1 MNRSSIT
8 ISLLV
13 LLTGLCSAIAGWT
26 GLYLYLNP
34 NLPTVEKLREIKFQ
48 TPLRIYSNDNEL
60 IGEFGE
66 IRRVPVSIDEAP
78 PLLIKAFLAAE
89 DDRFYSHNGVDIRG
103 IVRAVSR
110 LVKTGE
116 KQGGGST
123 ITMQVAK
130 NSFPIND
137 GSFTYKAK
145 QIFLA
150 LKIEKELSKNEI
162 MELYINQNFLGNRAE
177 GVGAAAQVYYGKA
190 IDELTVAQLA
200 MIAGLPKAPSAFNPL
215 VNPERALERRDWI
228 LGRMFKLD
236 FISEA
241 SYKESIET
249 PVTAVYHGQQID
261 LSAPYIAEMVRKEI
275 VDLYGD
281 KAYTEGYRV
290 FTTVD
295 SRLQKSAQRS
305 VINGLITYTD
315 RHGYHSPE
323 QNLNQLLPPK
333 KQEAISDTESP
344 DPRSSYKLW
353 ASHLQTIPEYSGLL
367 PAAVIEAKD
376 ESIQFLLQDGN
387 IYELPWENGPSNA
400 RPYISED
407 SRGPKPKNAQ
417 SFLSIGDVIR
427 VYKKDDGQWH
437 LTQLPK
443 AQASLIAL
451 DPNNGAIRS
460 LVGGFDFSY
469 SNYNRATQAKRQP
482 GSNFKPFVYAAAL
495 ENGFTAATIV
505 NDAPIIKFDSALERA
520 WRPENSGGKYSGP
533 IRLREG
539 LYRSK
544 NYVAIRVLDSIGF
557 RKALKN
563 MDRFGFEKSELPK
576 DLTLALGSHV
586 LTPMQVAR
594 GYTVFANGGYK
605 VEPYF
610 INRIENEEGELFFEA
625 TPATVCNHCDET
637 ENNEEE
643 IASEISLPPN
653 DNIDINILNDSS
665 TASREDNTHTNALD
679 DISEEPKAP
688 LDENLL
694 VEDNQIS
701 DFKKETPTKKPL
713 PKAERVMDE
722 RVAYIMDSILKD
734 VIVRGT
740 GTAARKL
747 NRSDIAGKTGTVGSD
762 VNNFDAWFSGYN
774 QHLVATAWIGFDQNL
789 PLGKGEYGAVAALPI
804 WMDFMKE
811 ALKDIP
817 ETPREQPAGLVS
829 VRVNSK
835 TGLRSPPEDPN
846 FVFELFRTENIPEL
860 DTAIEVFVPT
870 EDGEEVH
877 PDELF

>member
-1 MNRSSIT
+1 MYRSSIT

-13 LLTGLCSAIAGWT
+13 LLTGLCSAIVGWT

-48 TPLRIYSNDNEL
+48 TPLRIFSTDNQL

-66 IRRVPVSIDEAP
+66 IRRVPVTIDEAP

-110 LVKTGE
+110 LVQTGE

-150 LKIEKELSKNEI
+150 LKIEKELSKDEI

-177 GVGAAAQVYYGKA
+177 GVGAAAQVYYGKTL
-190 IDELTVAQLA
+190 DELTVAQLA
-200 MIAGLPKAPSAFNPL
+200 MIAGLPKAPSAYNPL

-228 LGRMFKLD
+228 LGRMEKLE
-236 FISEA
+236 FISLEEYEVA
-241 SYKESIET
+241 IDS
-249 PVTAVYHGQQID
+249 PVTATYHGQQID
-261 LSAPYIAEMVRKEI
+261 SSAPYIAEMVRQEI
-275 VDLYGD
+275 YDQYGD

-295 SRLQKSAQRS
+295 SQLQKAAQRS
-305 VINGLITYTD
+305 VVNGLVAYTG
-315 RHGYHSPE
+315 RHGYHGPE
-323 QNLNQLLPPK
+323 QHLS
-333 KQEAISDTESP
+333 SDKTSTNNS
-344 DPRSSYKLW
+344 DPVKGADENEGGLADPLHIAW
-353 ASHLQTIPEYSGLL
+353 LEQLQTIPEYSGLQ
-367 PAAVIEAKD
+367 PAVVTEAKD
-376 ESIQFLLQDGN
+376 QTIQFLLRDGN
-387 IYELPWENGPSNA
+387 IYALPWENGPSNA

-407 SRGPKPKNAQ
+407 NRGPKPENAQ
-417 SFLSIGDVIR
+417 SFLSAGDVIR
-427 VYKKDDGQWH
+427 VYQKEDGLWY

-443 AQASLIAL
+443 AQASLVAL
-451 DPNNGAIRS
+451 DPNNGAVRS

-495 ENGFTAATIV
+495 ENGFTAASIV

-557 RKALKN
+557 RKTLKN
-563 MDRFGFEKSELPK
+563 MDRFGFDKSELPK

-586 LTPMQVAR
+586 LTPMQVAQ

-610 INRIENEEGELFFEA
+610 IERIENEEGEIFYEA
-625 TPATVCNHCDET
+625 SPATVCNPCDEDILLSDSSDNAL
-637 ENNEEE
+637 ENNAETLDQKLENSNNE
-643 IASEISLPPN
+643 QNSFNTDSEQESETQITE
-653 DNIDINILNDSS
+653 SS
-665 TASREDNTHTNALD
+665 TELNLEN
-679 DISEEPKAP
+679 
-688 LDENLL
+688 ENLL
-694 VEDNQIS
+694 QTEATS
-701 DFKKETPTKKPL
+701 PEKKAL
-713 PKAERVMDE
+713 PKAEKVMDE

-747 NRSDIAGKTGTVGSD
+747 NRNDIAGKTGTVGSD
-762 VNNFDAWFSGYN
+762 INNFDAWFSGYN

-789 PLGKGEYGAVAALPI
+789 PLGKGEFGAIAALPI

-817 ETPREQPAGLVS
+817 DTPREQPAGLVS
-829 VRVNSK
+829 VRINSK

-846 FVFELFRTENIPEL
+846 FIFEIFRTENVPEM
-860 DTAIEVFVPT
+860 DTAIEIFVPT
-870 EDGEEVH
+870 EDGEAVH